1 MPLISL
7 ILAALLPA
15 VAAASCGDPAT
26 PIHRIQSDGTR
37 SPLAGQTVTVEGIV
51 TRDAREPGGFNG
63 FYLQQADHET
73 DNNPATRS
81 EEHTSEL
88 QSRPHLVCRLLLE
101 KKNKP
106 KTR

>member
-1 MPLISL
+1 MTKPERIPLISL

-73 DNNPATRS
+73 DNNPATSEARS
-81 EEHTSEL
+81 EERRVGKE
-88 QSRPHLVCRLLLE
+88 SRYHPTPE
-101 KKNKP
+101 D
-106 KTR
+106 

>member
-26 PIHRIQSDGTR
+26 PIHRRQSDGTR
-37 SPLAGQTVTVEGIV
+37 SPLAGQTVTIEGIV
-51 TRDAREPGGFNG
+51 TRDAREPGGYNG

-73 DNNPATRS
+73 HNNPGTPDAVFSYTRNNTTN
-81 EEHTSEL
+81 HRQRQRQDGTAKAY
-88 QSRPHLVCRLLLE
+88 P
-101 KKNKP
+101 
-106 KTR
+106 